1 MLRNRVFGFALIGL
15 AMLGSI
21 TALAATIHPAAQIP
35 QTDISDRIPEHIA
48 KLFAAGIVSLEN
60 LGF

>member
-15 AMLGSI
+15 ATLGSI
-21 TALAATIHPAAQIP
+21 TALAATIQPAAQAREV
-35 QTDISDRIPEHIA
+35 SDRIPEHIA